1 MFVGEA
7 VLEDGWDVPAGGW
20 LEDALEKKS
29 KALATFHGLKRDADI
44 SPATLSNMGNT
55 QRVCL
60 RWRWR
65 SFFVC
70 VLIKR
75 EILPHNRKARC
86 GKRACSPTS
95 VARLSADAPPY
106 GIAYN
111 FYLCS
116 CNVQLQQHRSVTTLL
131 CNSIVFPIHHL

>member
-1 MFVGEA
+1 M
-7 VLEDGWDVPAGGW
+7 LEDGWDVPAGGW

-44 SPATLSNMGNT
+44 SPATLSNMGNI
-55 QRVCL
+55 QRACL
-60 RWRWR
+60 RWRRR

-75 EILPHNRKARC
+75 EILPHNLKARC
-86 GKRACSPTS
+86 GKRACSP
-95 VARLSADAPPY
+95 AIAAWLLADALSY
-106 GIAYN
+106 GIASS
-111 FYLCS
+111 FCLCS

-131 CNSIVFPIHHL
+131 CNSIVFSIHHL